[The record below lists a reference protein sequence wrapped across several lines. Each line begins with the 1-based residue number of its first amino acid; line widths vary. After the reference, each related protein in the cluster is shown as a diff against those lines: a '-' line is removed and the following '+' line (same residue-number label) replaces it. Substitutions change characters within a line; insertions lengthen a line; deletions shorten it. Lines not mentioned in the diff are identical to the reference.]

1 MGSRLAWWGEG
12 AAGARDSPV
21 VELEQPFEMHNNCLP
36 LDSFCNT
43 IEINLR
49 ESVEDS
55 RVVEPLRPVDFLIT

>member
-1 MGSRLAWWGEG
+1 
-12 AAGARDSPV
+12 
-21 VELEQPFEMHNNCLP
+21 MHNNCLP